1 MLAKCLLTGP
11 NFRNTETFRYDR
23 KLSPEAA
30 SHAPGK
36 QSHNFSTSSVARF
49 PAYNQS
55 VGNYLELMFGG
66 DFVRPVLVL
75 GKWDL

>member
-75 GKWDL
+75 GKWGL